1 MPKSPAE
8 ITAQAREIY
17 ALASTSD
24 TPLNVVGLHGTILLA
39 SQEWAPADVEQ
50 VNGEVMSLLIKH
62 GWKHRPD
69 AR

>member
-8 ITAQAREIY
+8 IAAQAREIY

-24 TPLNVVGLHGTILLA
+24 TPLNVLGLHGTILLA
-39 SQEWAPADVEQ
+39 SQEWTPTEVEQ